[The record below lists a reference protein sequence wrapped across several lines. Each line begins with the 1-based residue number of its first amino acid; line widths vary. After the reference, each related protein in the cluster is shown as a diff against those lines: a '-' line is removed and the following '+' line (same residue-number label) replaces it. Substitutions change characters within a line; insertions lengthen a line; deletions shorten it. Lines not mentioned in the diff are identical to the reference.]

1 MNLKPE
7 VGDLPEII
15 PLFTYLPTPHS
26 PLLTRT
32 KLCHLIVHLRSRLKT
47 MDSMHNL
54 KSLANSIQ
62 AVASPFR
69 DYLNDLHQKY
79 QSLTDGTVANYI
91 PELATAKPE
100 WFGISAVTPQGQ
112 VYEVGDCKQLFTI
125 QSISKAFVFGLA
137 LEDHGREYVNS
148 KVSVEPTGEA
158 FNSIVLDEETN
169 RPYNPMVN
177 AGAIATADLIK
188 GDNGTERLKRMLEM
202 FKRYTGRDHDINV
215 PVFLSEKATGFR
227 NRAMSYL
234 MLNFGMVSERIDETL
249 DLYFQQCSI
258 MVNARDLSMLSATLA
273 NGGINP
279 VTQERALDEQYVQDV
294 VSVMLT
300 CGMYDAS
307 GEWVYRVGMPAKSG
321 VGGGITAVVPG
332 KLGVGTFS
340 PLLDAKGNS
349 VRGIKVC
356 EQLSKD
362 FGLHL
367 FNAAQPTRI
376 LEEWTTSNGD
386 IDN

>member
-1 MNLKPE
+1 MTNI
-7 VGDLPEII
+7 GDLQ
-15 PLFTYLPTPHS
+15 
-26 PLLTRT
+26 
-32 KLCHLIVHLRSRLKT
+32 
-47 MDSMHNL
+47 
-54 KSLANSIQ
+54 SLASSIT

-69 DYLNDLHQKY
+69 NYLSDLYEKY
-79 QSLTDGTVANYI
+79 RSLNDGTVADYI
-91 PELATAKPE
+91 PELALAKPE
-100 WFGISAVTPQGQ
+100 WFGICVVTTEGQ
-112 VYEVGDCKQLFTI
+112 VFEVGDCDKLFTI

-188 GDNGTERLKRMLEM
+188 GKNGTERLKRLLEM

-215 PVFLSEKATGFR
+215 PVFLSEKATGYR
-227 NRAMSYL
+227 NRAMAYL
-234 MLNFGMVSERIDETL
+234 MLNFGMVSDKIDETL

-258 MVNARDLSMLSATLA
+258 LVNAKDLAMIGATLA
-273 NGGINP
+273 NGGVNP
-279 VTQERALDEQYVQDV
+279 VTNERAIDERYVQDV

-307 GEWVYRVGMPAKSG
+307 GEWAYRVGMPAKSG
-321 VGGGITAVVPG
+321 VGGGILAVVPG
-332 KLGVGTFS
+332 KLGIGTFS
-340 PLLDAKGNS
+340 PPLDAKGNS
-349 VRGIKVC
+349 TRGIKVC
-356 EQLSKD
+356 EDLSND

-367 FNAAQPTRI
+367 FNVAKSERDLQ
-376 LEEWTTSNGD
+376 EWITGGD
-386 IDN
+386 GIHDW